1 MKRLFLLMVL
11 AISVFMFTG
20 CSERK
25 TLDSARSSLNSAFE
39 CDMKMNYDNSEF
51 DARLKRI
58 EPGVWE
64 TEFTSPDTLAGV
76 KLMFSGNDVTASYKG
91 LSFTVPKKALP
102 VKSILT
108 NFITTVDTLAAAPEL
123 QGSEKDG
130 VMTVTGETESG
141 TYTLTMDTKSGLL
154 NSFSMKN
161 IPVQINFE
169 NMQVLSTQPAETTPV
184 TMLNEPVQITES

>member
-1 MKRLFLLMVL
+1 
-11 AISVFMFTG
+11 
-20 CSERK
+20 
-25 TLDSARSSLNSAFE
+25 
-39 CDMKMNYDNSEF
+39 
-51 DARLKRI
+51 
-58 EPGVWE
+58 
-64 TEFTSPDTLAGV
+64 
-76 KLMFSGNDVTASYKG
+76 MFSGNDVTASYKG